1 MPRSDYKIIQ
11 CVTETSNDL
20 SNLILVGTLFFYD
33 LPTDITDLYGIPI
46 DDQKELGA
54 QTNIKWKWLDIEIL
68 AYHFQ
73 LADKQFSAYA
83 EDLRFLIK
91 NRFAI
96 ASFKVVPLSLS
107 QPIQGYGNTSICSV
121 RIYAIPSD
129 IEGARYF
136 KTFRYNQ
143 PRSLFVDKAAK
154 HSWWRLLCYID
165 FSKESWNFSQEWIQ
179 NELFSQIVLLP
190 VCKNKSITVGKVHQ
204 SLPDQ
209 RVLNFH
215 IKRWMN
221 RERVSRVPTSIA
233 YQKEQSTLVQKLS
246 KIYNSIPSPE
256 FSKLKNLDRPWSNHN
271 NKSVITDPL
280 DVISSLLTHR
290 GSPLKGMKTTLY
302 PFQLNSLTKMFEKET
317 IPEKRLVPYYLEL
330 KDIGANTFYFDLN
343 QGSFCSSPE
352 LYQLPRGGIL
362 AENMGLGKTIITL
375 GLICLTKNDM
385 SAIPE
390 DKIVYSESIA
400 KQRTSLKYL
409 QEIKLNTDASVKRL
423 TELCKNKINQNSLP
437 WKYFSQDL
445 PESVMKILVDN
456 PGSFKMPIDGDISD
470 ENNRR
475 KSSLRS
481 RNSIDGDRIN
491 YKTLYLCNTTLIF
504 VPENLFHQW
513 NNELKKHVED
523 DYLNKLFITNQIRHS
538 TASSHSTY
546 TNEIPRDLV
555 RLMEYDVIIISHS
568 FVAKQQKEGTTSI
581 EILKNIYWKRLIIDE
596 GHSTSSKNSK
606 TSLLCKEIES
616 ERRWAVTGTP
626 TSGLTRLY
634 MDEDEDVKDMNS
646 STSKRT
652 KYSVKTAINEKD
664 DLTKLGTIVGSFLN
678 VEPYY
683 TKPKL
688 WAALVS
694 KPLSENKFGAIQ
706 GLSNLL
712 NNIVVRHSLSEVDK
726 DLKLPKLHHIPVFL
740 KPSYHNIL
748 AINLFTAVLAVNAVS
763 SERTDIDYM
772 FHPTNRQQLR
782 RLITNL
788 QRATFHWT
796 GFKQEDV
803 ETLISICQ
811 NSLKKHYEKGKV
823 YSDEDVTL
831 LKESMAVAKSALSNS
846 RWRTIALLHEM
857 NYYVTGLP
865 EVYIKNFGTGIMED
879 DRILNPSVPVGVF
892 GAPHLN
898 AIQEFFYK
906 NRFMDM
912 SNMDL
917 LTNKLTEVSKPFW
930 KSYWGETTKRNMER
944 FNKQD
949 ANQEF
954 KVSNDQIENA
964 VQVPEIVLDSS
975 SKKKR
980 KLSDSVNSGHE
991 LDLERQEIINHSYV
1005 HDSRLSGNSSFD
1017 STRNTEILGTGSAK
1031 LSYISS
1037 RLLEHQSKNVKS
1049 IVFFEFEDSAYYL
1062 TESLDVL
1069 GVNYILYATFV
1080 KPSQRATNLTEFSN
1094 YDSGGITLIMDLRL
1108 ASHGLNII
1116 AATRV
1121 YFLSPVWQ
1129 RSVEA
1134 QAIKRAH
1141 RIGQMNEVYVE
1152 TLVLEGTLEEEIYR
1166 KRSDDREQEK
1176 DDIQGRSI
1184 TPTPS
1189 QSSSTKKYV
1198 IDDTG
1203 MQEFIL
1209 RHKFLPQGD
1218 EGVEYSPFRSTA
1230 VSSTLCKSL
1239 DDVPDESSLLDH
1251 SDRIVHDVRQWNI
1264 NLFTN
1269 SNLVKLISTKNQK
1282 IRKEFE
1288 EKDYV
1293 RRFIDPDEQLDTEK
1307 HLHEIA
1313 EKEPQRKKVRF

>member
-1 MPRSDYKIIQ
+1 MPSSDCKIIQ
-11 CVTETSNDL
+11 YVTETSNDL
-20 SNLILVGTLFFYD
+20 LNLILVGTLFFYD
-33 LPTDITDLYGIPI
+33 LPTDITDLYGLPVV
-46 DDQKELGA
+46 DEREGVASHTD
-54 QTNIKWKWLDIEIL
+54 TKWKWLDIEIL
-68 AYHFQ
+68 AYH
-73 LADKQFSAYA
+73 LELVDKEFSTPA
-83 EDLRFLIK
+83 EDLRLLIK

-96 ASFKVVPLSLS
+96 ASFKVVPLSHS
-107 QPIQGYGNTSICSV
+107 QPIQGYSNSSICSV

-136 KTFRYNQ
+136 KSFRYNQ

-154 HSWWRLLCYID
+154 HSWLRLLCYMD
-165 FSKESWNFSQEWIQ
+165 FSEDSWNFLQEWIR
-179 NELFSQIVLLP
+179 NELFNQIVLLP
-190 VCKNKSITVGKVHQ
+190 VCKNKRITPGKARQ
-204 SLPDQ
+204 PLPDQ

-221 RERVSRVPTSIA
+221 KEKVSRVPTSIA
-233 YQKEQSTLVQKLS
+233 SQKEESTLVQKLL

-256 FSKLKNLDRPWSNHN
+256 FLKFRNLERPLSN
-271 NKSVITDPL
+271 NKSVITDPV
-280 DVISSLLTHR
+280 DVIASLLTYK

-317 IPEKRLVPYYLEL
+317 ISEKRLVPYYLEL
-330 KDIGANTFYFDLN
+330 KDINGKAFYFDLN
-343 QGSFCSSPE
+343 QGLFCSSPE
-352 LYQLPRGGIL
+352 LYQLPKGGIL

-390 DKIVYSESIA
+390 DKIVYSESIE
-400 KQRTSLKYL
+400 KQRTTLKYL
-409 QEIKLNTDASVKRL
+409 QEIKLNTKVNVKRL

-437 WKYFSQDL
+437 WKYFVQDL
-445 PESVMKILVDN
+445 PESVIKILVDN

-470 ENNRR
+470 ENSRR

-481 RNSIDGDRIN
+481 RNSIEGGRIN

-523 DYLNKLFITNQIRHS
+523 DYLNKLFISNQIKNS
-538 TASSHSTY
+538 TTSSHSTY

-555 RLMEYDVIIISHS
+555 KLMEYDVIIISHS
-568 FVAKQQKEGTTSI
+568 FVTKQQKEGITSI

-634 MDEDEDVKDMNS
+634 MDEDEDIKDANS
-646 STSKRT
+646 SILKRT
-652 KYSVKTAINEKD
+652 KYSVKTTINEKD

-811 NSLKKHYEKGKV
+811 NSLKKHYEKGKI
-823 YSDEDVTL
+823 YSDGDVML
-831 LKESMAVAKSALSNS
+831 LKDSMAVAKLALSNS

-857 NYYVTGLP
+857 NYYVAGLP
-865 EVYIKNFGTGIMED
+865 EVYVKNFGTGIMEN
-879 DRILNPSVPVGVF
+879 DRGLNPLASIGVF

-898 AIQEFFYK
+898 AIQGFFYK
-906 NRFMDM
+906 NRFMNM
-912 SNMDL
+912 RNMDL
-917 LTNKLTEVSKPFW
+917 LNNKLSDVSKPFW

-964 VQVPEIVLDSS
+964 VQIPEIALDSP

-991 LDLERQEIINHSYV
+991 LDIERQEIINHNYA
-1005 HDSRLSGNSSFD
+1005 HDSRLDGNSSFD
-1017 STRNTEILGTGSAK
+1017 TTRNTEILGTGSAK

-1037 RLLEHQSKNVKS
+1037 RLLEHQLKNVKS

-1062 TESLDVL
+1062 TELLDVL

-1080 KPSQRATNLTEFSN
+1080 TPSQRATNLTEFSN

-1141 RIGQMNEVYVE
+1141 RIGQMNEVFVE

-1166 KRSDDREQEK
+1166 KRTDEREQEK
-1176 DDIQGRSI
+1176 DDIQGRSV
-1184 TPTPS
+1184 TPTPT
-1189 QSSSTKKYV
+1189 QSTSTKKYL

-1209 RHKFLPQGD
+1209 RHKFLPQGE
-1218 EGVEYSPFRSTA
+1218 EGIEYSPFRSTA
-1230 VSSTLCKSL
+1230 VSPTLCKSS
-1239 DDVPDESSLLDH
+1239 DDAPGESSLLDH
-1251 SDRIVHDVRQWNI
+1251 SDRIVHEVRQWNI

-1282 IRKEFE
+1282 IRKQFE

-1293 RRFIDPDEQLDTEK
+1293 RRFMDPNEQLDTEK
-1307 HLHEIA
+1307 NLHEIV
-1313 EKEPQRKKVRF
+1313 EKEPRRKKVRF